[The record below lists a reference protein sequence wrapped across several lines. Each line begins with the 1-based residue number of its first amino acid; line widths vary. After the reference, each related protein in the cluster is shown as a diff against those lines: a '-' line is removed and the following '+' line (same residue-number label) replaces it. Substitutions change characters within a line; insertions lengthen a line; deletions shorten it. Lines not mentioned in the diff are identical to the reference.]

1 MYELKPNIHT
11 YIYISICKRFSII
24 LYIYIYII
32 LMMADDTL
40 ILPGSGEMI
49 HPDPRDTDG
58 LDWDDDEKAEQAAVG
73 QSMVNRPRC

>member
-1 MYELKPNIHT
+1 
-11 YIYISICKRFSII
+11 
-24 LYIYIYII
+24 
-32 LMMADDTL
+32 MMADDTL